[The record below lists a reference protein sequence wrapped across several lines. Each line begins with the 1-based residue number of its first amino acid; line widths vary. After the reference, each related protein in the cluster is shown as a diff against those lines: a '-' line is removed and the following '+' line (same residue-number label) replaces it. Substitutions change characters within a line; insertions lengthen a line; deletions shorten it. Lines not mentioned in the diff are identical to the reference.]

1 MKKVFCVLMAAV
13 LLLATGCSSNSAE
26 TEDNTVR
33 IGCEFAYVP
42 YNWEEDVATEYN
54 MPIEN
59 QTAFTAMATMCKLP
73 SGWRKPWARSL
84 CSSRFLLTG

>member
-13 LLLATGCSSNSAE
+13 LLLATGCSSNSTE

-42 YNWEEDVATEYN
+42 YNWEEDSATEYN

-59 QTAFTAMATMCKLP
+59 HDGFYGDGYDVQIAKRVAC
-73 SGWRKPWARSL
+73 
-84 CSSRFLLTG
+84 LLYTSDAADE